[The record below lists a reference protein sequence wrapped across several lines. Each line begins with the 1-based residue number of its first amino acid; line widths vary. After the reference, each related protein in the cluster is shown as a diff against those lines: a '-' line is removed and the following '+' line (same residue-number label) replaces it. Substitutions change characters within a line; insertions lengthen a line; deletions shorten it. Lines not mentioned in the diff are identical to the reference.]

1 MSKQSPVIGFIFAL
15 IVCLSVSCSGAT
27 PPPTAAP
34 LKIEWSLWQG
44 DYTLLVANQM
54 GFFKAHGVNVEPV
67 RYDSS
72 TTGLPDLAGA
82 KLDGGIFS
90 MSDFLLAA
98 NSADIK
104 AVMVSDNG
112 GQYTVVASPDI
123 KTLNALRGKRIG
135 LNLHTSSEIF
145 VTDMLKTRFM
155 TVNDVTYVEMSP
167 DQVSKN
173 IPSQI
178 DAGLVWEPYTT
189 QALKQG
195 KVVVYQSDAI
205 SNLLPNLIVFRTSVI
220 NQRPQDI
227 RAFLQAWDEA
237 VQYRISHPQ
246 ESLAIIA
253 KATGLSTSDLQA
265 TGNITLFTISD
276 NLSLFSNMAGS
287 DPSSIYYIAGTN
299 RDFLITAGYLTNPP
313 NLNTLLD
320 PSYLK

>member
-1 MSKQSPVIGFIFAL
+1 MSKRSPVIGLIFAL
-15 IVCLSVSCSGAT
+15 IVCLSVSCSSAT
-27 PPPTAAP
+27 PAPVAAP
-34 LKIEWSLWQG
+34 LEIGWTLWQG

-54 GFFKAHGVNVEPV
+54 GFFKAHGVNVNPV

-72 TTGLPDLAGA
+72 FQGLPDLAGA

-90 MSDFLLAA
+90 MTDFLLTA

-112 GQYTVVASPDI
+112 GQYTIVASPDI

-135 LNLHTSSEIF
+135 LDLHTSGEIF
-145 VTDMLKTRFM
+145 VSDMLKTRFM
-155 TVNDVTYVEMSP
+155 TLNDVTYVEMSP

-195 KVVVYQSDAI
+195 KVVVYQSDLI
-205 SNLLPNLIVFRTSVI
+205 SSLLPNLIVFRTSVI

-227 RAFLQAWDEA
+227 RAFIQAWDEG
-237 VQYRISHPQ
+237 VQYRINHPQ

-253 KATGLSTSDLQA
+253 KATGLSVSDLQA
-265 TGNITLFTISD
+265 TGKITLYTIND
-276 NLSLFSNMAGS
+276 NLSLFSNTAGS

-313 NLNTLLD
+313 NLNFLLD
-320 PSYLK
+320 ASFLK

>member
-1 MSKQSPVIGFIFAL
+1 
-15 IVCLSVSCSGAT
+15 
-27 PPPTAAP
+27 
-34 LKIEWSLWQG
+34 
-44 DYTLLVANQM
+44 M

-67 RYDSS
+67 RYNSS

-98 NSADIK
+98 NPADIK

-112 GQYTVVASPDI
+112 GQFTIVASPDI

-167 DQVSKN
+167 DRCSKN
-173 IPSQI
+173 IPGQI

-313 NLNTLLD
+313 NLNALLD